1 MMRKVGIRLGVSLLI
16 GLAMQ
21 FPGGRGYAPVARMLW
36 ALATEG
42 PGHGG
47 HGSRWDWT
55 VLTIVILFAYTCAAF
70 LLLSSITWLF
80 RRMWPR
86 G

>member
-1 MMRKVGIRLGVSLLI
+1 MSLKGLRVWAVCLLI

-36 ALATEG
+36 ALAIEG

-47 HGSRWDWT
+47 HGSRWDWAVPT
-55 VLTIVILFAYTCAAF
+55 LVVLAVYTGVTF
-70 LLLSSITWLF
+70 LLICSIRWLLKKL
-80 RRMWPR
+80 RAA
-86 G
+86 